1 MVFTCYDDD
10 IDIWVSS
17 TAAMTM
23 TMTTATSST
32 TSVASEATMQFQSLT
47 FAGIDFSSLTP
58 AEVWKTS

>member
-10 IDIWVSS
+10 IDTSVSS
-17 TAAMTM
+17 TATM

-32 TSVASEATMQFQSLT
+32 TSVASEATMKFQSLT

>member
-1 MVFTCYDDD
+1 
-10 IDIWVSS
+10 
-17 TAAMTM
+17 MTM

-32 TSVASEATMQFQSLT
+32 TSVASEATMKFQSLT